1 MKYDVLFFAQSA
13 LIGLGL
19 AMDAFSVSLA
29 NGLHEPNMKKRKT
42 CLIAGTFGLFQFAM
56 PMIGWVLV
64 HTVVEQ
70 FEAFEKA
77 IPYIALALLCF
88 IGGKMIYDGIKNGAE
103 DDTKEVKTG
112 ILGLLIQGV
121 ATSIDAL
128 SVGFTIGEYDVFM
141 ALTASAVIAAVTF
154 GVCVAGV
161 FIGRKFGLKFREK
174 ATIAGGIILVVIG
187 IEIFVRGILGV

>member
-1 MKYDVLFFAQSA
+1 MKYDFLFFAQSA
-13 LIGLGL
+13 LLGLGL

-29 NGLHEPNMKKRKT
+29 NGLHEPNMKKGKT

-70 FEAFEKA
+70 FKAFEKA
-77 IPYIALALLCF
+77 IPYIALILLCF

-103 DDTKEVKTG
+103 DDPKEIKTG
-112 ILGLLIQGV
+112 VLGLLVQGV

-141 ALTASAVIAAVTF
+141 ALTASAVVAAVTF

-161 FIGRKFGLKFREK
+161 LIGKKFGLKFKEK
-174 ATIAGGIILVVIG
+174 ATVAGGIILVIIG
-187 IEIFVRGILGV
+187 IEIFVRGVLGV

>member
-1 MKYDVLFFAQSA
+1 M
-13 LIGLGL
+13 
-19 AMDAFSVSLA
+19 
-29 NGLHEPNMKKRKT
+29 
-42 CLIAGTFGLFQFAM
+42 
-56 PMIGWVLV
+56 
-64 HTVVEQ
+64 
-70 FEAFEKA
+70 
-77 IPYIALALLCF
+77 LLCF

>member
-1 MKYDVLFFAQSA
+1 MKYDILFFAQNA

-29 NGLHEPNMKKRKT
+29 NGLHEPNIKKRKT

>member
-1 MKYDVLFFAQSA
+1 MKYDILFFAQSA
-13 LIGLGL
+13 LLGLGL

-56 PMIGWVLV
+56 PVIGWLLV

-70 FEAFEKA
+70 FKAFEKA
-77 IPYIALALLCF
+77 IPYIALALLSF

-112 ILGLLIQGV
+112 VLGLLIQGV

-128 SVGFTIGEYDVFM
+128 SVGFTIGEYDVFT

-161 FIGRKFGLKFREK
+161 FTGKKFGLKFREK
-174 ATIAGGIILVVIG
+174 ATVAGGIIRPRHYGSVK
-187 IEIFVRGILGV
+187 RA

>member
-1 MKYDVLFFAQSA
+1 MKYDILFFAQSA
-13 LIGLGL
+13 LLGLGL

-56 PMIGWVLV
+56 PMIGWILV

-70 FEAFEKA
+70 FKAFEKA
-77 IPYIALALLCF
+77 IPYIALVLLCF